1 MTHDRR
7 VLVHDDKAALIA
19 SVAERFLTKM
29 ADILQEQGHAHV
41 VLTGGSVGTG
51 VLEAINAS
59 PDRDTVDWTK
69 IDFWW
74 GDERWVPR
82 AHADRNE
89 GQARAALLDHI
100 SVPSANVHSFPA
112 SDDGIELDVA
122 ADRYAAEL
130 KSAAAADAVVP
141 QFDVTFLGVG
151 PDGHIASLF
160 PHMQGIRENEFTVIA
175 VQNSPKPP
183 AERLSLTR
191 WVLNSSERIWLV
203 VSGPDKA
210 SALGLALAGASRDEV
225 PVAGIRGR
233 HYTDFFVDGEAAAE
247 VPESLIASPQ

>member
-7 VLVHDDKAALIA
+7 VLVHDDKAALIS
-19 SVAERFLTKM
+19 SVASRFITKI
-29 ADILQEQGHAHV
+29 ADILHEQGHAHV

-59 PDRDTVDWTK
+59 AERDTVNWSK
-69 IDFWW
+69 IDVWW

-82 AHADRNE
+82 GHADRNE
-89 GQARAALLDHI
+89 VQAREALLDHI
-100 SVPSANVHSFPA
+100 DIPAANVHAFGA
-112 SDDGIELDVA
+112 SDEGLELDEA
-122 ADRYAAEL
+122 AERYAAEL
-130 KSAAAADAVVP
+130 KALAAPDALVP
-141 QFDVTFLGVG
+141 QFDITFLGVG

-160 PHMQGIRENEFTVIA
+160 PHMQGIRENDLSVIP
-175 VQNSPKPP
+175 VLNSPKPP
-183 AERLSLTR
+183 SERLSLTR
-191 WVLNSSERIWLV
+191 WVINSSERIWLV

-233 HYTDFFVDGEAAAE
+233 HYTDFFVDSEAAAE
-247 VPESLIASPQ
+247 VPENLIAQPH

>member
-7 VLVHDDKAALIA
+7 VLVHADKAALVE
-19 SVAERFLTKM
+19 SVATRFLTKLT
-29 ADILQEQGHAHV
+29 DILHEQGHAHV

-51 VLEAINAS
+51 VLAAINDS
-59 PDRDTVDWTK
+59 PDRDSVNWAD
-69 IDFWW
+69 IHFWW

-82 AHADRNE
+82 QDADRNE
-89 GQARAALLDHI
+89 LQARAALLDHI
-100 SVPSANVHSFPA
+100 DIPAANVHAFPA
-112 SDDGIELDVA
+112 SDEGLDIDAA

-130 KSAAAADAVVP
+130 KSLAAPDSLVP

-160 PHMQGIRENEFTVIA
+160 PHLQGIRENDLTVIA
-175 VQNSPKPP
+175 VLNSPKPP
-183 AERLSLTR
+183 PERLSLTR

-203 VSGPDKA
+203 VSGTDKA
-210 SALGLALAGASRDEV
+210 AALGLALAGASRDEV

-233 HYTDFFVDGEAAAE
+233 HYTDFFVDGEAAAQ
-247 VPESLIASPQ
+247 VPENLIAQPS